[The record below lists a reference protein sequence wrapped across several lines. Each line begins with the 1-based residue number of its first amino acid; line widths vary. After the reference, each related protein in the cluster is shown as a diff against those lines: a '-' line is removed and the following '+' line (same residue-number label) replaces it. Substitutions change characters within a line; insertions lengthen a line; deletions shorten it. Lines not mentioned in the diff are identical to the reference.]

1 MAHEPDS
8 IYKALRLV
16 PDFDGNPNILTRFI
30 RLCDQIVH
38 TYMSNTPGSELSNLC
53 LLNGI
58 LNKITGTASCTINS
72 NGIPDSWVGI
82 RTALINN
89 FSDQCDET
97 TLYNDHSLFTIT
109 NDKDEIKGHPLKLTK
124 IPYDVMKQ
132 VATPSHVHLKSIDL
146 KGLHNVQSKLLVEPP
161 LTLDTNETNVLYHTT
176 IPLYVIITGACAL
189 VIAIRSRRRNLWNC
203 KLRNAQEAKPT
214 FNQTLEDPEKA
225 ENHIEGLPAIF
236 SLNVRK

>member
-1 MAHEPDS
+1 MEAECPKFSHSYLCNKGTNLQLRATPDCVHQLIINQDLQES
-8 IYKALRLV
+8 CQVTTVLLQKPAMEQLDDQHYVVSFPQPTRVQLTCEREDYNLLQGSYLV
-16 PDFDGNPNILTRFI
+16 TIP
-30 RLCDQIVH
+30 
-38 TYMSNTPGSELSNLC
+38 
-53 LLNGI
+53 LNCY
-58 LNKITGTASCTINS
+58 L
-72 NGIPDSWVGI
+72 
-82 RTALINN
+82 RTA
-89 FSDQCDET
+89 E
-97 TLYNDHSLFTIT
+97 FTIT

-176 IPLYVIITGACAL
+176 IPLYVIIIGACAL

-225 ENHIEGLPAIF
+225 ENHIDGLPAIF